1 MYIVIQI
8 FQTLFYL
15 IYCYLEAVIRFFV
28 PVKKKSFAGTI
39 VLVTGAGHGIGKE
52 LAMKF
57 SEVGARLILWDINKR
72 QVEEV
77 EQTIRKSRHKDDAA
91 KSYVC
96 DVSKVENIK
105 ATAAKMR
112 REVGEVEVLVNNA
125 GILHGGSLLEMSEE
139 DIKRTFDV
147 NILAYIWTC
156 REFLPYMVRRNEG
169 HIVNMASM
177 SAQTGVAY
185 LTEYSAS
192 KYAVRGFTEALKD
205 EMRREGH
212 TGINFTTVYPMFV
225 ATGMTKYTVGIGVEW
240 LTPAQV
246 AIAVVEGAQM
256 NETSVFIP
264 SWYRGL
270 LKISSLW
277 PSKFKENP
285 NELMYK
291 GINPQYKER
300 ND

>member
-1 MYIVIQI
+1 M
-8 FQTLFYL
+8 TLDSK
-15 IYCYLEAVIRFFV
+15 LENTKAVIRFFV

-125 GILHGGSLLEMSEE
+125 GILHGGSLLE
-139 DIKRTFDV
+139 I
-147 NILAYIWTC
+147 
-156 REFLPYMVRRNEG
+156 
-169 HIVNMASM
+169 
-177 SAQTGVAY
+177 
-185 LTEYSAS
+185 
-192 KYAVRGFTEALKD
+192 
-205 EMRREGH
+205 
-212 TGINFTTVYPMFV
+212 
-225 ATGMTKYTVGIGVEW
+225 
-240 LTPAQV
+240 
-246 AIAVVEGAQM
+246 
-256 NETSVFIP
+256 
-264 SWYRGL
+264 
-270 LKISSLW
+270 LW